1 MTMMSLPPWLLEC
14 VHLVG
19 HAAARDH
26 GALPA
31 RGLQLAGEHD
41 LLRIDHLLRKGVV
54 RIGGMVLRRAAPV
67 VEVALFHDLAAQQDG
82 VDAFEDAVEVGLQ
95 PRRPRPS
102 DRPTPTPASRGHRW
116 RARRS
121 HRRTICICQY
131 ELSHGASPVAVG
143 WNNCSLKCKQW
154 KYLATD
160 AKMQAVFQTHRK
172 FPMATQQKSLCP
184 INLALEV
191 FGDRWSLLIV
201 RDLMFAGKRH
211 FREFLQSEEGISSNI
226 LTERL
231 GKLVEYGVLSKT
243 DDPTHKQKAIYS
255 LTPMGIDLLPV
266 VTQIGIWG
274 RKHRPV
280 TRESGAPSAALEKG
294 GAALQ
299 KKMQSE
305 LRKAHLGGRGT
316 A

>member
-1 MTMMSLPPWLLEC
+1 
-14 VHLVG
+14 
-19 HAAARDH
+19 
-26 GALPA
+26 
-31 RGLQLAGEHD
+31 
-41 LLRIDHLLRKGVV
+41 
-54 RIGGMVLRRAAPV
+54 
-67 VEVALFHDLAAQQDG
+67 
-82 VDAFEDAVEVGLQ
+82 
-95 PRRPRPS
+95 
-102 DRPTPTPASRGHRW
+102 
-116 RARRS
+116 
-121 HRRTICICQY
+121 
-131 ELSHGASPVAVG
+131 
-143 WNNCSLKCKQW
+143 
-154 KYLATD
+154 
-160 AKMQAVFQTHRK
+160 
-172 FPMATQQKSLCP
+172 MATQQKSLCP

-274 RKHRPV
+274 RKYRPV
-280 TRESGAPSAALEKG
+280 TKESGAPSAALEKG

-299 KKMQSE
+299 KKIQAT
-305 LRKAHLGGRGT
+305 LRKAHLS
-316 A
+316 